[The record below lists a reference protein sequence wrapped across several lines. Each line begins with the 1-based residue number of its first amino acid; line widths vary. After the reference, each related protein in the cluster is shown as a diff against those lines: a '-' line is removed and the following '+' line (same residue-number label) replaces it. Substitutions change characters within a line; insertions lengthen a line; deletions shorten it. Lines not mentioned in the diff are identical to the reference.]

1 MKYDLT
7 FITPC
12 FNQGQYLEDC
22 LQSINGNRTSLKYEI
37 VVINDCSTDNTH
49 DVILEL
55 SKKYKFRYLVNETNQ
70 KLPETR
76 NIGLRNSE
84 SKYVICLDADDMI
97 PPNYIEANYINL
109 VTNGVDVSY
118 NNSQCFGA
126 NNNLLTWPEFNLDY
140 LRYGPFIHCAAMYRR
155 ELWEKTPY
163 DKNMVHGWEDY
174 DFWLSAAKNGAKFKK
189 CNRTQLYYRQ
199 KENSMIVDT
208 NSKLDNVVKPM
219 LRVKHSGFY
228 VG

>member
-49 DVILEL
+49 EVITEL
-55 SKKYKFRYLVNETNQ
+55 SKKYTFRYILNEANQ

-76 NIGLRNSE
+76 NVGLRNSE

-109 VTNGVDVSY
+109 VTNNVDVSY
-118 NNSQCFGA
+118 SNSQCFGA
-126 NNNLLTWPEFNLDY
+126 TTNLLTWPEFNLDY

-155 ELWEKTPY
+155 ELWERTPY
-163 DKNMVHGWEDY
+163 DKNMTHGWEDY
-174 DFWLSAAKNGAKFKK
+174 DFWLSAAKNGARFKK

-208 NSKLDNVVKPM
+208 NSKLDTVVKPM